1 VERWSAQDAL
11 AEISWQTSSRVW
23 AIRFTNGLPFNGQ
36 NPELMVNDIEY
47 LEVEPTTA
55 EPLYFHS
62 WVTDLTVN
70 EQNAHE
76 MDTARNIWPLT
87 LPS

>member
-1 VERWSAQDAL
+1 
-11 AEISWQTSSRVW
+11 
-23 AIRFTNGLPFNGQ
+23 
-36 NPELMVNDIEY
+36 MVNDIEY